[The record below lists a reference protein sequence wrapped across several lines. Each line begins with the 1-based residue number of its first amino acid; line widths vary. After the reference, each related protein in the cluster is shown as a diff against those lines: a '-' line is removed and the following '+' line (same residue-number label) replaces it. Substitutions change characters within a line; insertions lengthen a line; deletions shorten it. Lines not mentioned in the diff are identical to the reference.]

1 VAEVLVKKTLQAAQA
16 QRVKRVVLAGGVAS
30 NNRLRERMREE
41 ASQLNIHIYIPSPF
55 FCTDNAA
62 MMGVVGSYYLEK
74 GVRSPY
80 SLNAFS
86 SLPL

>member
-1 VAEVLVKKTLQAAQA
+1 ME
-16 QRVKRVVLAGGVAS
+16 
-30 NNRLRERMREE
+30 EE
-41 ASQLNIHIYIPSPF
+41 ASQLNISLYIPSPS

-62 MMGVVGSYYLEK
+62 MIGVVGSYYLKK